1 MTRGVDY
8 ARLDTEQGNAAAA
21 GLDRLPTRRILS
33 LMSREDAR
41 VVRAVRAAQGR
52 IASASD
58 LVAEALRDGG
68 RLFLV
73 GAGTSGR
80 LAVLEAAECPP
91 TFGTQPRQVQAIM
104 AGGRGAVFRSKEGA
118 EDDERAGR
126 AEARRRG
133 VGKGDVLGGV
143 AASGVTPFV
152 RGALAEA
159 ARRGARTFL
168 VTCAR
173 QVGAPWQGQ
182 PGQTSLLVAGI
193 GVDVRIELAVGPEVL
208 AGSTRLKAGS
218 ATKMALN
225 MITLAAFVRLGKVY
239 DRWMV
244 DVRPMSRKLRERAR
258 RLVTTLTG
266 LPDPLAEDLLRRA
279 KRNVKTAVVMF
290 RTGLPYRGA
299 RELLTRAGGSLRE
312 ALVTR

>member
-1 MTRGVDY
+1 MARGVDY

-21 GLDRLPTRRILS
+21 GLDRLPTRRILA

-41 VVRAVRAAQGR
+41 VVRAVRAAAGR
-52 IASASD
+52 IAIASG
-58 LVAEALRDGG
+58 LVVEALRDGG

-91 TFGTQPRQVQAIM
+91 TFGTRPRQVQAIM

-118 EDDERAGR
+118 EDDERAGS
-126 AEARRRG
+126 AEARKRG
-133 VGKGDVLGGV
+133 IGRGDVLGGV

-173 QVGAPWQGQ
+173 PVGAP
-182 PGQTSLLVAGI
+182 I
-193 GVDVRIELAVGPEVL
+193 GVDARIELAVGPEVL

-258 RLVTTLTG
+258 RLVATLTG
-266 LPDPLAEDLLRRA
+266 LPAPLAEDLLRRA